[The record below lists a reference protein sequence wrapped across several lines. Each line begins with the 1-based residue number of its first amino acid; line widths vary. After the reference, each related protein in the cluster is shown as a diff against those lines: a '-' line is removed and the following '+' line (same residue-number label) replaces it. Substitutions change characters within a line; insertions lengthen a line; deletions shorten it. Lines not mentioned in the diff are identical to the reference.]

1 MKELKKFM
9 RDNLS
14 DKKKKRKYLK
24 KGTTKEKN
32 INEII

>member
-14 DKKKKRKYLK
+14 DKKEKKIFKKRDNK
-24 KGTTKEKN
+24 KNKTLTR
-32 INEII
+32 